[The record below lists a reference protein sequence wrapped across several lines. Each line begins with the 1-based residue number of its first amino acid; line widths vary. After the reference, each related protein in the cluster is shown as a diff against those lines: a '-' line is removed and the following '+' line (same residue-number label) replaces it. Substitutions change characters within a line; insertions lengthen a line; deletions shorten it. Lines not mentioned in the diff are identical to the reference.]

1 MTTESDGGV
10 YADTTS
16 RRTEYIRRSDQA
28 RYDAQAINSVLD
40 EAIMG
45 HVAYVDGD
53 EPVAVPVVHTRD
65 EQNLYL
71 LTSAQSRLARLAGAK
86 GGTKLCVT
94 VSLLEGLVL
103 ARSQVGHGVN
113 YRSVVARG
121 SGRLITDP
129 GEKRAA
135 LSAGVEHLL
144 AGRSRH
150 SRPPTDQEL
159 AELGIVRMP
168 LDDVA
173 LKARTG
179 PPIDEPGDLALWHW
193 AGTLGVRTEY
203 GPPFPSP
210 DLPYDRQLPNQIA
223 NYSRSAKPQ
232 NYR

>member
-1 MTTESDGGV
+1 MTTEPDDGV

-16 RRTEYIRRSDQA
+16 RRSEYTRRSDRA

-40 EAIMG
+40 EAIIG

-53 EPVAVPVVHTRD
+53 EPFAVPIVHTRT

-71 LTSAQSRLARLAGAK
+71 HTSSGSRLARLAGARK
-86 GGTKLCVT
+86 GTKVCVT

-121 SGRLITDP
+121 VAQLVTDEA
-129 GEKRAA
+129 EKRAA
-135 LSAGVEHLL
+135 LDAVIEHIL
-144 AGRSRH
+144 AGRSTH
-150 SRPPTDQEL
+150 SRPPTDGEL
-159 AELGIVRMP
+159 AAVGILRMP

-173 LKARTG
+173 LKARSG
-179 PPIDEPGDLALWHW
+179 PPIDEPADRELWHW
-193 AGTLGVRTEY
+193 AGVVGVRTEY

-223 NYSRSAKPQ
+223 NYSRSARPQ
-232 NYR
+232 TYR